1 VPAAV
6 VHTPHYGLTFATLVT
21 AVLAYTLMQSMLAP
35 ALLTIQQD
43 VHTTTTAVS
52 WLLSGYLLVASVAA
66 PILSRFG
73 DIFGKR
79 LLIVCVLGCFFAGT
93 LICALST
100 SIEGLLLGRLTQ
112 GAGGALLPLAVGIIR
127 DEFPPRRIV
136 AGVAILSGVVGTGAS
151 LGFVLAGPI
160 TDHLSYHWLFWIP
173 LVPIGVAGVACLLI
187 VPESPRRDRV
197 PIDWLGAILLAGWLV
212 AVLLAVSQAS
222 SWGWGSP
229 KVIGLFVLGG
239 IGFAIWVAVELRME
253 HPLVDMEIL
262 RLRGVWTANAVAFLM
277 TFALFTSFVLVPR
290 LAETPASTGY
300 GFGSS
305 VTGGSLLLLPL
316 TLAMLVMSMVVGRL
330 LPRVGP
336 KRFIV
341 AGSGLAACAF
351 VLLTFRHATPGQVA
365 LTSTLLGIGLG
376 SAHSSIANQ
385 VIAWVPQT
393 HTSGAMGMNSIVRFG
408 GGAFGAQVSAAVLA
422 ATVTVS
428 GFPSERGFEVT
439 FAIAAGAAAL
449 GAALASLAPDRHGR
463 YP

>member
-1 VPAAV
+1 
-6 VHTPHYGLTFATLVT
+6 
-21 AVLAYTLMQSMLAP
+21 MQSMVAP

-79 LLIVCVLGCFFAGT
+79 LLILCVLGCFFAGT
-93 LICALST
+93 LICALSST
-100 SIEGLLLGRLTQ
+100 IEELLAGRVVQ
-112 GAGGALLPLAVGIIR
+112 GAAGALLPLAVGIIR

-173 LVPIGVAGVACLLI
+173 LVPIGVAALACLLV

-197 PIDWLGAILLAGWLV
+197 PIDWLGALLLAGWLV

-222 SWGWGSP
+222 EWGWTSS
-229 KVIGLFVLGG
+229 KVIGLFLVGG
-239 IGFAIWVAVELRME
+239 LVFAVWMVVELRLA

-262 RLRGVWTANAVAFLM
+262 RLRGVWTANAASFLL
-277 TFALFTSFVLVPR
+277 TFALFTSFVLVPQ

-305 VTGGSLLLLPL
+305 VTGGSLLLVPM
-316 TLAMLVMSMVVGRL
+316 TVAMLLMSMVVGRL
-330 LPRVGP
+330 VPRVGP

-341 AGSGLAACAF
+341 AGSALSACSFA
-351 VLLTFRHATPGQVA
+351 LLTARHATPWQVVLA
-365 LTSTLLGIGLG
+365 SALLGIGFG
-376 SAHSSIANQ
+376 SAHSSVANQ

-393 HTSGAMGMNSIVRFG
+393 HTSGAMGMNSIVRFA

-422 ATVTVS
+422 ATLTAS
-428 GFPSERGFEVT
+428 GFGSERGFEVA
-439 FAIAAGAAAL
+439 FAIAAGAGAIAA
-449 GAALASLAPDRHGR
+449 AVASLAPARHGR
-463 YP
+463 YA